1 MNDIVRIQGIKT
13 AILFRYK
20 FNGMPLL
27 LGHVTL
33 WGISQKTI
41 FGPPPHPINFV
52 HGYHWSCDR
61 SARPLACPTR
71 PIKCLNL
78 TYSQNDENK

>member
-41 FGPPPHPINFV
+41 FGPHPILSILYMV
-52 HGYHWSCDR
+52 IIGHVTAAPG
-61 SARPLACPTR
+61 P
-71 PIKCLNL
+71 
-78 TYSQNDENK
+78 